1 MPPGRA
7 ECYRS
12 PRLRTGCQY
21 TDMSTLTFRPATAD
35 DVPACLTIRGQTR
48 ENAFSVEELHALGIT
63 EDSWAAGVRSGDLP
77 GFVACAHGRVTG
89 YCFGDRETG
98 EIVVLALLPESENQG
113 AGKTLLQLVVRHL
126 ASLGHERLFLACASE
141 PAVRSHGFYR
151 HLGWTPTGERDEAG
165 DDILELLIR

>member
-1 MPPGRA
+1 MCTWPWGGGGGGGGGRGRA
-7 ECYRS
+7 
-12 PRLRTGCQY
+12 P
-21 TDMSTLTFRPATAD
+21 PA
-35 DVPACLTIRGQTR
+35 P
-48 ENAFSVEELHALGIT
+48 
-63 EDSWAAGVRSGDLP
+63 P
-77 GFVACAHGRVTG
+77 PPPPPHGRVTG

-126 ASLGHERLFLACASE
+126 ASLGHERLFLACASD

-165 DDILELLIR
+165 DDILELSIR